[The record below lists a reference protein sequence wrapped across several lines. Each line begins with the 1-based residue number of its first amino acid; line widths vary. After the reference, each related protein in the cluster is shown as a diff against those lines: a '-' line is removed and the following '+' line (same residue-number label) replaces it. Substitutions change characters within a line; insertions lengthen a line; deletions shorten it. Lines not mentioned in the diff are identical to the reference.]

1 MIDIQALGSSSAG
14 NCYYVTD
21 GTTPILLEAGLRYKD
36 MQRALHYQISSVQG
50 CLLTHEHGDHSK
62 SVPDILRAG
71 VTTYMSQ
78 GTMNAMQL
86 QHHRVQPVQA
96 RVPFTIGTWRI
107 LPFEVEHDVSE
118 PMGFLLA
125 NQTGEK
131 LLFVTDSFYIRYK
144 FQGITHFLLECNYSK
159 DILDENILEGRIPQV
174 MRKRLLRSHFSLEN
188 VKEFFRVNDLSKTEE
203 IWLLHLSDSNSDEE
217 RFKREI
223 MELTGKRVIV
233 A

>member
-1 MIDIQALGSSSAG
+1 MIEIQALGSSSAG

-71 VTTYMSQ
+71 VPTYMSQ
-78 GTMNAMQL
+78 GTMQAL
-86 QHHRVQPVQA
+86 ELDHHRAKPVQA

-125 NQTGEK
+125 NESGEK
-131 LLFVTDSFYIRYK
+131 LLFATDTFYIRYK
-144 FQGITHFLLECNYSK
+144 FQGITHYLLECNYSK

-188 VKEFFRVNDLSKTEE
+188 VKEFFRMNDLSKTEE